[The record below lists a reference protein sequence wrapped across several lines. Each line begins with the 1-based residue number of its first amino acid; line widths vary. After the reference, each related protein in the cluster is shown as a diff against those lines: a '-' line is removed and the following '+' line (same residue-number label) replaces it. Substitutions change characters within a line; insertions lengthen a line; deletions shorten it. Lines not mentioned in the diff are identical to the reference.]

1 MTYDNQDRY
10 LLLKQLLV
18 TICLTAKQA
27 VLNVEGG
34 TISLA
39 EQQGRVVRLIEDIQD
54 NFTIP
59 YGLLRGGRIYL
70 ELTGICDHLNGL
82 SCTRIPDDCWEGEY
96 IRKLE
101 DRELLSQCILHY
113 PLTEEYV
120 EEHAENL
127 KNKNFYIDGRERAGE
142 LIEKTEKA
150 LRSVRRWAE
159 GHPGM
164 TLEQMVVLVNGIELT
179 DWIFAFTN
187 DVIGVE
193 NVADADIPGC

>member
-18 TICLTAKQA
+18 TICLAAKQA
-27 VLNVEGG
+27 NLSVNGVPL
-34 TISLA
+34 TLD
-39 EQQGRVVRLIEDIQD
+39 EQQGKVVRLIQEIQD

-70 ELTGICDHLNGL
+70 YLDPVVAHISGL
-82 SCTRIPDDCWEGEY
+82 ASGRLPEDCWENEY
-96 IRKLE
+96 LKKLE
-101 DRELLSQCILHY
+101 DRELLADCILHY

-120 EEHAENL
+120 EEHTQSL
-127 KNKNFYIDGRERAGE
+127 KDGNFHTNGRERAGE
-142 LIEKTEKA
+142 LIEKTEAA
-150 LRSVRRWAE
+150 LRTIRRWAE

-164 TLEQMVVLVNGIELT
+164 TLEQCVVLCNAVELV
-179 DWIFAFTN
+179 DWIFSFTN

-193 NVADADIPGC
+193 NVPDDDIPGC